1 VSELQN
7 RVGIGLQFLL
17 KWGQMGLYED
27 NHCNVLI
34 VSTITL
40 SATLDAVFI
49 WSGVGE
55 GFIPPLSLSKRDC
68 AVNPCKQRAR
78 ELSIR

>member
-1 VSELQN
+1 
-7 RVGIGLQFLL
+7 
-17 KWGQMGLYED
+17 MGLYED
-27 NHCNVLI
+27 NPCNVLI
-34 VSTITL
+34 ISTITL
-40 SATLDAVFI
+40 HMAMVVMFI